1 MSDPPAGSPRLHRL
15 ALPLALA
22 LAGLLQ
28 PALLLPLTP
37 GVLLLET
44 PLARR
49 LDRGV
54 LWVQVVAVSLA
65 FWVLAFWLLRWLPLP
80 LDAGFRGASLAV
92 VIALAVLRVRARPAL
107 PRAGPVDAAILAFL
121 LLVVP
126 VLRLVPMTL
135 AVVPA
140 GADMSMHTYVTALI
154 ALADG
159 VPDSYRP
166 LLGIDAFG
174 GFPVGFPT
182 LAALVVKLT
191 GLPPHRAAFVLT
203 AVSHALLTPALY
215 AVARARA
222 SRGAALLAALV
233 FSFAV
238 LLPQRFVVWG
248 GNPTVLAIAFA
259 MLFWA
264 SLAGF
269 RRWDRWDLLLA
280 SSSLAAVL
288 AVHTIV
294 FVQLCYLAGIP
305 LAVLQF
311 SRARRDP
318 SGMLRGA
325 ALVALAALLAAPY
338 LASVDPGLASPEAKA
353 IIRKFVLDAGGAWH
367 GTLADALWT
376 IPGWWIH
383 QERRSAVGLPARRRA
398 GRLGATP
405 PRSGNPGALPGS
417 VRYRLCDGRQHPALV
432 AAALVPDL
440 LGAHRRDAGGA
451 AGALLRVRPRR
462 RARPLARARWLATAP
477 PVGLYGAGSGGRRL
491 PRCRRGDRLR
501 TAVLRAPRAARRRA
515 GRCDHSGPRGA
526 ALARRARGA
535 GRRGAHQPGGRR
547 DLGAGHRVPARN
559 RPPRERGLPAP
570 PGEARPAAL
579 RPGRRALHLRR
590 PDLPPYP
597 GGDRG
602 RGRLAAAPRERRGRG
617 LRARGATGAGLVEH
631 RKFNLRFR

>member
-1 MSDPPAGSPRLHRL
+1 MSDPRAGPPLLRRL

-22 LAGLLQ
+22 LAWLLQ
-28 PALLLPLTP
+28 PVLLLPLVP

-49 LDRGV
+49 LDRVV
-54 LWVQVVAVSLA
+54 LWIQVVAVSLA
-65 FWVLAFWLLRWLPLP
+65 FWMLAFWLLRWLPLP
-80 LDAGFRGASLAV
+80 LGASFRGASLAV
-92 VIALAVLRVRARPAL
+92 GIALTVLRVRARPAL
-107 PRAGPVDAAILAFL
+107 PRANPVDTAILALL

-126 VLRLVPMTL
+126 ALRLVPMTL

-191 GLPPHRAAFVLT
+191 GLSPHRAAFVLT

-222 SRGAALLAALV
+222 SRGAALLAALT

-248 GNPTVLAIAFA
+248 GNPTVFAIAFA
-259 MLFWA
+259 VLFLA
-264 SLAGF
+264 SLAEF

-280 SSSLAAVL
+280 ATSLAAVL

-305 LAVLQF
+305 LAVLQLRR
-311 SRARRDP
+311 SRRDP

-338 LASVDPGLASPEAKA
+338 LASVDPGLVSPEAKA
-353 IIRKFVLDAGGAWH
+353 FIRKFVLDTDGAWH

-376 IPGWWIH
+376 IPGWWIR
-383 QERRSAVGLPARRRA
+383 ENGDRLWAFLPVAGLGAWALRRRDPETLA
-398 GRLGATP
+398 LYLAAFAIAFVMVANIRLWWLPLSFLIYSERTVAMLGAPLALFFACGLDAALALWRARGGWP
-405 PRSGNPGALPGS
+405 PLPRRAFTALAP
-417 VRYRLCDGRQHPALV
+417 
-432 AAALVPDL
+432 AAAVFLAVIAGTGFMRQYYARHVQDGVELAAVTTADL
-440 LGAHRRDAGGA
+440 A
-451 AGALLRVRPRR
+451 AL
-462 RARPLARARWLATAP
+462 RWLAEH
-477 PVGLYGAGSGGRRL
+477 GE
-491 PRCRRGDRLR
+491 RGDAVRTNYGDAGAWVPGIAFLR
-501 TAVLRAPRAARRRA
+501 GT
-515 GRCDHSGPRGA
+515 
-526 ALARRARGA
+526 
-535 GRRGAHQPGGRR
+535 
-547 DLGAGHRVPARN
+547 
-559 RPPRERGLPAP
+559 GLHVNVAF
-570 PGEARPAAL
+570 
-579 RPGRRALHLRR
+579 LHLREKPAR
-590 PDLPPYP
+590 PRFALVGERCIYGDQTCRLTREAIEAEGGWLLRHESGEAAVFERAEPP
-597 GGDRG
+597 
-602 RGRLAAAPRERRGRG
+602 APQ
-617 LRARGATGAGLVEH
+617 
-631 RKFNLRFR
+631 